1 MSKIKKKK
9 HKHYKKWNR
18 SEIIS
23 LLGLIVQIIAM
34 LVSFFKK

>member
-1 MSKIKKKK
+1 MSKIKKK

-23 LLGLIVQIIAM
+23 LLGLIVDIVAL
-34 LVSFFKK
+34 LVSFLRK